1 MIWTLL
7 VLFIFLASLAT
18 GIFVDDY
25 EHDVIKTSGIIT
37 AVCSGVVLLFMVCFI
52 IDEHTFVDYK
62 VAQLQAE
69 RDALVYQMD
78 HQLYLGDA
86 LGEYNKKIIWMRNT
100 HDNPWTSWFQDDY
113 IYEIDPIELK

>member
-25 EHDVIKTSGIIT
+25 EHDTIKTAGIVT
-37 AVCSGVVLLFMVCFI
+37 AICSGVVLLCMIFGI
-52 IDEHTFVDYK
+52 IYEHTFVDYK
-62 VAQLQAE
+62 VAELQAE

-86 LGEYNKKIIWMRNT
+86 LGEYNKKIVWMRNMNE
-100 HDNPWTSWFQDDY
+100 NPWTSWFQGDY
-113 IYEIDPIELK
+113 IYEVDPIELK